1 MTSDGST
8 MPRLFATA
16 QAAKA
21 DESSETRKA
30 VRRVAVLGGG
40 AFGTAMANHVASKG
54 IFVNLWAR
62 EEEVVQSINSKH
74 ENTTFLAGIPLSE
87 KIVATASVAEAVSE
101 AELLFLIIPT
111 PFIAKW
117 LEENQTM
124 LPWQVPLVCFSK
136 GIEQQSLR
144 TPYEILVDELPGKYH
159 AKLAVVSGPS
169 FAKEIGVGLPT
180 SVTCA
185 AQDIEVAKQ
194 IQLAL
199 ATRNFRV
206 YTASDVIGAEL
217 CGALKNVLAIAC
229 GASDGFGFGANARA
243 ALITRGLAEMTRL
256 VVKKGGKAST
266 ITGLA
271 GVGDLVLTCSSSLSR
286 NYSVGQAMAMA
297 ARSQPQQK
305 SKEDSSNNFN
315 RDLAVAEGVKTS
327 LAVHLLAERLGV
339 EMPICESVY
348 EVIHKGIDIKTAL
361 RKLQDRPLRA
371 EHDEY
376 QGTWVWSA
384 L

>member
-1 MTSDGST
+1 
-8 MPRLFATA
+8 
-16 QAAKA
+16 
-21 DESSETRKA
+21 
-30 VRRVAVLGGG
+30 
-40 AFGTAMANHVASKG
+40 MANHLANKG
-54 IFVNLWAR
+54 ITAQLWAR
-62 EEEVVQSINSKH
+62 EEEVVQSINEKH
-74 ENTTFLAGIPLSE
+74 ENSIYLAGIPLSQ
-87 KIVATASVAEAVSE
+87 KIIASSNVADAVNGAEQVY
-101 AELLFLIIPT
+101 LIIPT
-111 PFIAKW
+111 PFIEKW
-117 LEENQTM
+117 LVEYQSH
-124 LPWQVPLVCFSK
+124 LPWWVPLVYCSK
-136 GIEQQSLR
+136 GIEKESLR

-185 AQDIEVAKQ
+185 AHDSEVAKQ
-194 IQLAL
+194 VQVTL

-206 YTASDVIGAEL
+206 YTATDVIGAEL

-271 GVGDLVLTCSSSLSR
+271 GVGDLVLTCSSNLSR
-286 NYSVGQAMAMA
+286 NYSVGHAMASNA
-297 ARSQPQQK
+297 VPEHKRSK
-305 SKEDSSNNFN
+305 DESAKNFN
-315 RDLAVAEGVKTS
+315 KDLAVAEGVKTS
-327 LAVHLLAERLGV
+327 LAVHLLAEKLGV
-339 EMPICESVY
+339 EMPICASVY

-361 RKLQDRPLRA
+361 KKLQDRPLRD

>member
-1 MTSDGST
+1 MTSSRAKLSMSPT
-8 MPRLFATA
+8 AATA
-16 QAAKA
+16 AG
-21 DESSETRKA
+21 A
-30 VRRVAVLGGG
+30 VRKVAVLGGG
-40 AFGTAMANHVASKG
+40 AFGTAMANHLASKG
-54 IFVNLWAR
+54 IIVQLWAR
-62 EEEVVQSINSKH
+62 EEEVVQSVNGKH
-74 ENTTFLAGIPLSE
+74 ENSIYLAGIPLSE
-87 KIVATASVAEAVSE
+87 KVVATSSVAEAVNG
-101 AELLFLIIPT
+101 AEQVYLIIPT

-117 LEENQTM
+117 LEQNQSF
-124 LPWQVPLVCFSK
+124 LPWWVPLVCCSK
-136 GIEQQSLR
+136 GIEQESLR

-159 AKLAVVSGPS
+159 SKLAVVSGPS

-185 AQDIEVAKQ
+185 AQDAEVAKQ
-194 IQLAL
+194 VQLAL
-199 ATRNFRV
+199 ATKAFRV
-206 YTASDVIGAEL
+206 YTATDVIGAEL

-286 NYSVGQAMAMA
+286 NYTTGHTMASNSLPEHK
-297 ARSQPQQK
+297 R
-305 SKEDSSNNFN
+305 SKEESAKNFN
-315 RDLAVAEGVKTS
+315 KDLAVAEGVKTS
-327 LAVHLLAERLGV
+327 LAVHLLAEKLSV
-339 EMPICESVY
+339 EMPICAAVY
-348 EVIHKGIDIKTAL
+348 EVIHKGVDIKTAL
-361 RKLQDRPLRA
+361 RKLQDRPLRE

>member
-1 MTSDGST
+1 MSLS
-8 MPRLFATA
+8 PAA
-16 QAAKA
+16 QAAQEQPSKEA
-21 DESSETRKA
+21 A
-30 VRRVAVLGGG
+30 VRKLAVLGGG

-54 IFVNLWAR
+54 ILVSLWAR
-62 EEEVVQSINSKH
+62 EEEVVESINSKH
-74 ENTTFLAGIPLSE
+74 ENTTFLTGVPLS
-87 KIVATASVAEAVSE
+87 KNIVATASVAEAVSE

-117 LEENQTM
+117 LEQNQTM

-136 GIEQQSLR
+136 GIEQDSLR

-185 AQDIEVAKQ
+185 AQDADVAKQ
-194 IQLAL
+194 IQKAL

-286 NYSVGQAMAMA
+286 NYSVGQAMA
-297 ARSQPQQK
+297 ARSLPEQQRK
-305 SKEDSSNNFN
+305 AESSNNFN
-315 RDLAVAEGVKTS
+315 RNLAVAEGVKTS

>member
-1 MTSDGST
+1 
-8 MPRLFATA
+8 
-16 QAAKA
+16 
-21 DESSETRKA
+21 
-30 VRRVAVLGGG
+30 
-40 AFGTAMANHVASKG
+40 MANHVASKG
-54 IFVNLWAR
+54 IFVSLWAR

-74 ENTTFLAGIPLSE
+74 ENSTFLAGVPLSE
-87 KIVATASVAEAVSE
+87 KIVATGSVAEAVSE

-117 LEENQTM
+117 LEQNQPM

-206 YTASDVIGAEL
+206 YTAADVIGAEL

-286 NYSVGQAMAMA
+286 NYSVGQAMA
-297 ARSQPQQK
+297 ARSLPEDKRKDQK
-305 SKEDSSNNFN
+305 QSNNFN

-327 LAVHLLAERLGV
+327 LAVHLLAEKLGV
-339 EMPICESVY
+339 EMPICEAVY

>member
-1 MTSDGST
+1 VRFAGSA
-8 MPRLFATA
+8 MASA
-16 QAAKA
+16 KGSMNEAAKT
-21 DESSETRKA
+21 SVRK
-30 VRRVAVLGGG
+30 VAVLGGG

-54 IFVNLWAR
+54 ILVSLWAR
-62 EEEVVQSINSKH
+62 EDEVVQSINSKH
-74 ENTTFLAGIPLSE
+74 ENITFLAGIPLSE
-87 KIVATASVAEAVSE
+87 RIVATSSVADAVLE
-101 AELLFLIIPT
+101 AELVFLIIPT

-117 LEENQTM
+117 LEQNQTV

-206 YTASDVIGAEL
+206 YTAADVIGAEL

-286 NYSVGQAMAMA
+286 NYSVGQAMAV
-297 ARSQPQQK
+297 RSLPEHKRQVPGTG
-305 SKEDSSNNFN
+305 NFN
-315 RDLAVAEGVKTS
+315 QDLAVAEGVKTS

-348 EVIHKGIDIKTAL
+348 EVIHKGVDIKTAL